1 MLPSD
6 FPYSKYSK
14 ATVLEALR
22 AAYKASLWHTAT
34 RLLGYKDLT
43 VQTHLPIITALEAQT
58 KRKLICIPRGTFK
71 SSIVSVAFPI
81 WCLMRNP
88 NLRIM
93 LDSELYTN
101 SKNFLREIKAH
112 MYSAKFIELFG
123 EWTTDTWNESEIII
137 RPRTKILKD
146 PSILAGGIGTT
157 KVGVHV
163 DMIIGDDYNSPQN
176 SATPDARRK
185 VVDHY
190 QYNTSI
196 LELDGTYV
204 VVGTRYA
211 EDDLIGWILRN
222 ELGID
227 NHQKLASIKR
237 TEGVLYV

>member
-1 MLPSD
+1 MTPSD
-6 FPYSKYSK
+6 SPYSKYSK
-14 ATVLEALR
+14 ATVLEGLR
-22 AAYKASLWHTAT
+22 AAYRASLWHTAT
-34 RLLGYKDLT
+34 RLLNYRDLT
-43 VQTHLPIITALEAQT
+43 VHTHYPIIEALEAST

-101 SKNFLREIKAH
+101 SKNFLREIKSH
-112 MYSAKFIELFG
+112 LQTAKFIELFG
-123 EWTTDTWNESEIII
+123 DWTTDTWNESEIII
-137 RPRTKILKD
+137 KPRTKILKD

-176 SATPDARRK
+176 SATPDSRKK

-227 NHQKLASIKR
+227 SYQKLSTMNK
-237 TEGVLYV
+237 TEGVIYV